1 MGNTSSPNAD
11 NLLLGAGMLYFDRL
25 DASGNPTGE
34 RPLGNCTTF
43 NLTVGADVAEK
54 FSSMEAT
61 RNLYLSV
68 VKQTRATG
76 KITMDEFDPYNVA
89 MCLLGDTSVMNQ
101 SSGTVAAG
109 AAETYTAKRGFMIK
123 LGGSVP
129 ANQKFN
135 ITPSSIVVKNGAT
148 TYKVNR
154 DYILINAAAGVL
166 FIPDTAAN
174 TIVDGTTLTVT
185 YDYNA
190 LVIRKITGGTNT
202 RVEGYLR
209 FVGDPTVGPR
219 FEAELWKVVVV
230 PEGDIAMIAD
240 DFKDLSITIECQD
253 DTMNHPVEP
262 FYRLLKY

>member
-1 MGNTSSPNAD
+1 MNYGSPNAD

-25 DASGNPTGE
+25 DANGNSTGE
-34 RPLGNCTTF
+34 RPLGNCTGF
-43 NLTVGADVAEK
+43 NLTVGADLAEK

-61 RNLYLSV
+61 RNLYLSI

-89 MCLLGDTSVMNQ
+89 MCLLGETSVMTQ
-101 SSGTVAAG
+101 TSGTVAP
-109 AAETYTAKRGFMIK
+109 AASETYTAKRGCMIK

-135 ITPSSIVVKNGAT
+135 ITPSTLKVTNGAT
-148 TYKVNR
+148 TYKVDR
-154 DYILINAAAGVL
+154 DYIITNASAGVI
-166 FIPDTAAN
+166 FIPDTAGN
-174 TIVDGTTLTVT
+174 TIVDGVTLTVV
-185 YDYNA
+185 YDYSA
-190 LVIRKITGGTNT
+190 LTIRKITGGTNT

-219 FEAELWKVVVV
+219 YEAELWKVVIV

-240 DFKDLSITIECQD
+240 DFKDLTISVECQD
-253 DTMNHPVEP
+253 DTMNHPKEP